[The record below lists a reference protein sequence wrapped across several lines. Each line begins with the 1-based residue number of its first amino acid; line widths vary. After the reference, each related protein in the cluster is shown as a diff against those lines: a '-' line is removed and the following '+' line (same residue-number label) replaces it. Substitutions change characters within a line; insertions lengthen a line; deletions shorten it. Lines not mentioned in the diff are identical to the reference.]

1 MESLRQLLASLTG
14 KQKLTIIAVA
24 ALVIGGMYSFLQW
37 NRERD
42 FKPLYSNLAQEDAAA
57 VLAKVRESGTEFR
70 LEDGGGTVMVPSGKV
85 AELRLQLA
93 AAGVPRS
100 GRIGFELFDKS
111 NFGTSDFAE
120 QVNYHR
126 AMEGE
131 LERSVMALAEVEQ
144 ARVHVTF
151 PKDSIFLESRLPAKA
166 SVLVKLKP
174 GAKLSPQNVAAI
186 CQLTASAVEGLLP
199 DAVSVVDMR
208 GNLLSRPRKAVS
220 PDDAEPSAGALEYRQ
235 QIERDLVAKINTTLE
250 PLLGPDKFRAGASV
264 ECDFSSGEQS
274 EETFDPTKSVML
286 TSQRTEDVVGTTTTA
301 GVPGTPSNL
310 PRPAPRP
317 AGGSGGVTRRS
328 ENVSYQSS
336 RTVRHMKLPQ
346 GNIKRMSV
354 SILVDHTV
362 RWDGVGP
369 KAKRIVEAP
378 PPEKLKS
385 IHDLVAGVIGLSTE
399 RGDQL
404 VVEALPFEATRVP
417 EQFGPEP
424 SSNPQPKDTTPVWLR
439 NLLGN
444 KMVLIGVGIGLVV
457 LLGGVVMF
465 FRRGGS
471 KKTAEMKAQLEA
483 APLSAIESAAA
494 ATKQMEAQIAD
505 QAATKKQQ
513 EVEAM
518 RMLKLP
524 QVTTKKSEVLTKHI
538 AEEAKRDAT
547 SMVQVLRSW
556 MNEPQARR

>member
-144 ARVHVTF
+144 ARVHITF

-220 PDDAEPSAGALEYRQ
+220 PDDAEPSASALEYRQ

>member
-1 MESLRQLLASLTG
+1 
-14 KQKLTIIAVA
+14 
-24 ALVIGGMYSFLQW
+24 
-37 NRERD
+37 
-42 FKPLYSNLAQEDAAA
+42 
-57 VLAKVRESGTEFR
+57 
-70 LEDGGGTVMVPSGKV
+70 
-85 AELRLQLA
+85 
-93 AAGVPRS
+93 
-100 GRIGFELFDKS
+100 
-111 NFGTSDFAE
+111 
-120 QVNYHR
+120 
-126 AMEGE
+126 
-131 LERSVMALAEVEQ
+131 
-144 ARVHVTF
+144 
-151 PKDSIFLESRLPAKA
+151 
-166 SVLVKLKP
+166 
-174 GAKLSPQNVAAI
+174 
-186 CQLTASAVEGLLP
+186 
-199 DAVSVVDMR
+199 
-208 GNLLSRPRKAVS
+208 
-220 PDDAEPSAGALEYRQ
+220 
-235 QIERDLVAKINTTLE
+235 
-250 PLLGPDKFRAGASV
+250 
-264 ECDFSSGEQS
+264 
-274 EETFDPTKSVML
+274 
-286 TSQRTEDVVGTTTTA
+286 
-301 GVPGTPSNL
+301 
-310 PRPAPRP
+310 
-317 AGGSGGVTRRS
+317 
-328 ENVSYQSS
+328 
-336 RTVRHMKLPQ
+336 MKLPQ